1 MTALIALFTG
11 AKSFLLVTLGGI
23 IAVGLAYF
31 SGRKSGS
38 VQTKAADDVEA
49 AKEETQ
55 QAQQVVKTQ
64 AEISKVANDVKT
76 ENASVSDAAARD
88 RMRKSKYNSDD

>member
-1 MTALIALFTG
+1 MTELLSLFAG

-23 IAVGLAYF
+23 VAVVIAYF

-38 VQTKAADDVEA
+38 VQTKAADDVTA

-64 AEISKVANDVKT
+64 AEISKVATDVKAS
-76 ENASVSDAAARD
+76 NASVSDSAARD
-88 RMRKSKYNSDD
+88 RMRNSKYNSDD

>member
-38 VQTKAADDVEA
+38 VQTKADDDVEA

-55 QAQQVVKTQ
+55 QAQKITEKTQETIRVVK
-64 AEISKVANDVKT
+64 DV
-76 ENASVSDAAARD
+76 EQDNQSLSDAAARQ
-88 RMRKSKYNSDD
+88 RMRTSKYNSDD

>member
-1 MTALIALFTG
+1 MTALLALFSG
-11 AKSFLLVTLGGI
+11 AKSFLLVTLGGV

-31 SGRKSGS
+31 SGRKNGAM
-38 VQTKAADDVEA
+38 QTKAVDEVET

-64 AEISKVANDVKT
+64 AEISKVATDVKT